1 MTADS
6 PAPYDPLDPAHNADP
21 SARLAAA
28 RAQCPVSQ
36 PRPGVHF
43 VARHE
48 DALQVLGD
56 PETYSSTGNFAL
68 SDGSGKPPLV
78 LEVITNI
85 DPPAHTELRAR
96 LRRWFAPAQLRAQE
110 PRVRKIVADIL
121 DEWAPGQEVEIYGE
135 LARRLPT
142 LVVYAFLGLP
152 EEDWERLR
160 VWADAVI
167 NSIPNVDPDMPE
179 TVALTE
185 YLVQQVVAR
194 AAGPA
199 TSNDVLDGLT
209 HPTEGEAT
217 FTPIEAAL
225 HLFQLI
231 VAAADTTASLIT
243 NVLCSLLE
251 ERERWER
258 LLADATL
265 MPTAIEES
273 LRLDAPLQYVLR
285 TVKQAGEISGCP
297 VQPGERVIVGLQSA
311 NWDEAVWGSD
321 AESFSLDRPAGQAVN
336 ATFGH
341 GIHACLGSP
350 LARLEAQ
357 VVLEELLRRFPGM
370 RLAPGYRREPA
381 RDLVMTRRL
390 ERLDVV
396 L

>member
-1 MTADS
+1 MTAHS
-6 PAPYDPLDPAHNADP
+6 TAPYDPLDPAHNADP

-28 RAQCPVSQ
+28 REQCPVSQ

-48 DALQVLGD
+48 DAVQVLGD

-68 SDGSGKPPLV
+68 SDGSGKPALV

-85 DPPAHTELRAR
+85 DPPAHTELRTR
-96 LRRWFAPAQLRAQE
+96 LRRWFAPARLRAQE
-110 PRVRKIVADIL
+110 PRVRKIVAGIL
-121 DEWAPGQEVEIYGE
+121 DEWAPGQEVEIYSR

-152 EEDWERLR
+152 EDDWERLKE
-160 VWADAVI
+160 WADAV
-167 NSIPNVDPDMPE
+167 NNAIPNVDPAMPE
-179 TVALTE
+179 SVALTE

-194 AAGPA
+194 AAAPA
-199 TSNDVLDGLT
+199 TGDDVLDGLT
-209 HPTEGEAT
+209 HPADGEAA

-231 VAAADTTASLIT
+231 VAGTDTTASLIT
-243 NVLCSLLE
+243 NLLCSLLE

-258 LLADATL
+258 LLADPTL
-265 MPTAIEES
+265 RPTAIEES

-297 VQPGERVIVGLQSA
+297 VNPGERVIVGLQSA
-311 NWDEAVWGSD
+311 NWDQEVWGTD
-321 AESFSLDRPAGQAVN
+321 AESFSLDRPVGQAVS

-350 LARLEAQ
+350 LARLETQ
-357 VVLEELLRRFPGM
+357 VVLEELLRRFPNM
-370 RLAPGYRREPA
+370 RLAPSYRREPA
-381 RDLVMTRRL
+381 PDLVMARRPD
-390 ERLDVV
+390 RLDVV